1 MENVLIQI
9 LNDDSTYFA
18 LLTTLNN
25 SSPID
30 ILKQTENVFVTSGRV
45 LVDNILHSGN
55 NSDRFMELQYS
66 DGKFD
71 FDTAQYVQ
79 IDRKNTLRIEANN
92 ALRGY
97 PSVVNNSI
105 LNSAQK
111 KLLLHGISI

>member
-1 MENVLIQI
+1 MIQI

-18 LLTTLNN
+18 LLITLNN

-30 ILKQTENVFVTSGRV
+30 ILKHTENVFVTSGKV
-45 LVDNILHSGN
+45 LVDIILHSGN
-55 NSDRFMELQYS
+55 NSDRFIELQYNEE
-66 DGKFD
+66 KFD

-79 IDRKNTLRIEANN
+79 IDRKNTLRNAANN
-92 ALRGY
+92 ALRGF

-111 KLLLHGISI
+111 KLLLHEISK